1 MIACGGDGT
10 VSWIL
15 SEVDKLNNLNVPKV
29 AILPL
34 GTGNELS
41 RTLGG
46 KTTWDCSDN
55 IEKFLKNV
63 SKGKYIGI
71 DR

>member
-1 MIACGGDGT
+1 M
-10 VSWIL
+10 L
-15 SEVDKLNNLNVPKV
+15 SEVDNLNNLDVPRV

-46 KTTWDCSDN
+46 NTTWDFSDN

-63 SKGKYIGI
+63 SKGKCIGI